1 MWLNNSIL
9 IKSYLGD
16 QDSNVYKTIKSTK
29 YGSYITKIDCSNHI
43 NRNFI
48 NKIENWKKIKLI
60 KYQKE
65 FVINDGEEN
74 LFLYLVYLLG
84 KNLLILS
91 ILKNILKIPFNI

>member
-48 NKIENWKKIKLI
+48 NKIENWKKDKTNQIPKGI
-60 KYQKE
+60 CNKRWRGE
-65 FVINDGEEN
+65 FISV
-74 LFLYLVYLLG
+74 FS
-84 KNLLILS
+84 LLIREKS
-91 ILKNILKIPFNI
+91 SDTQYFKEHIKNIF

>member
-48 NKIENWKKIKLI
+48 NKIENWKKDKTNQIPTGICNKRWRG
-60 KYQKE
+60 E
-65 FVINDGEEN
+65 FISV
-74 LFLYLVYLLG
+74 FS
-84 KNLLILS
+84 LLIREKS
-91 ILKNILKIPFNI
+91 SDTQYFKEHIKNIF